1 MSVSPDKLTAAP
13 VEERG
18 GVSVSP
24 EDRIK
29 ALARKNAIGEADAAR
44 LLASVKPS
52 PAVTAR
58 GLDPF
63 ARFGAGTL
71 AGVGLVT
78 SLVAA
83 AFTLGG
89 THFPGFLDIMATN
102 GSLGLRAVAIEQ
114 LAAFPLGALV
124 FWIAG
129 RLLTPHV
136 RVVDMLAT
144 VGFAR
149 VPAVV
154 FALPVTLSGTS
165 SLLGRGLALV
175 VLIGLALQI
184 YLLVIG
190 FRTATAAQGGRLA
203 AGVVGAILAAEIAAK
218 LLLTFAT

>member
-44 LLASVKPS
+44 LLASVKPA
-52 PAVTAR
+52 PVIAR

-102 GSLGLRAVAIEQ
+102 GPLGLRAVAIEQ